1 MYLRKLVK
9 GKCIGT
15 DVVIQEANVIPVKDE
30 LCCWLAGALALSY
43 FTLPAVT
50 CAHFQSQFAAN
61 MSVSSQP
68 KESIDFGMK

>member
-1 MYLRKLVK
+1 MYLRKWVK

-30 LCCWLAGALALSY
+30 LCCWLSGADALSY

-50 CAHFQSQFAAN
+50 CAHFQSQFTAN
-61 MSVSSQP
+61 TSVSSQP
-68 KESIDFGMK
+68 KESIDFGIK